1 MIHTISYNKLPQELR
16 DILAAA
22 DMYEEKLPALR
33 VQMCL
38 GLKENGFITD
48 DRIEVVRIEGEEN
61 YERLIGLKPEL
72 PTNLPTNTKSG
83 GVNASGAW

>member
-1 MIHTISYNKLPQELR
+1 MCHMQVLPNSSLSPYPDQ
-16 DILAAA
+16 
-22 DMYEEKLPALR
+22 LPALR

-48 DRIEVVRIEGEEN
+48 DRIEVVRIEGDGN

-72 PTNLPTNTKSG
+72 VTELVTNTKSG